1 MYSNRYSND
10 AETVAAGR
18 GRRSLTGCGGG
29 RNLRAMSSNEHGE
42 KQTQRRRRLA
52 ILLAG
57 GLALIV
63 AAVAALFVP
72 KEMWVQAKEAVRA
85 AVEWVRHL
93 GAEWFFA
100 AFAVL
105 PAVGFPV
112 SVFPLAAGP
121 LFVPVLGLPTV
132 LLLSS
137 ACMAISMTIS
147 YALAR
152 YVVRP
157 WVTRLLGYLGYK
169 IPVVPA
175 EKQRMFT
182 VLVRITPGPPY
193 VFQSFL
199 LGLAE
204 VSFGTYLLISW
215 AISSVNVALFVIFGD
230 ALAQGKGKVA
240 LIALAGVVM
249 VVVGVKL
256 LRDRIQRRERAAAGV
271 AAAPAGEDI

>member
-1 MYSNRYSND
+1 MR
-10 AETVAAGR
+10 
-18 GRRSLTGCGGG
+18 GGG
-29 RNLRAMSSNEHGE
+29 RNLRAMSSIENGE
-42 KQTQRRRRLA
+42 KQAQRKRRLA

-57 GLALIV
+57 GLCVVV

-72 KEMWVQAKEAVRA
+72 HEMWVQAKEALKS

-105 PAVGFPV
+105 PALGFPV

-137 ACMAISMTIS
+137 ACMAVSMTIS
-147 YALAR
+147 YGLAR

-157 WVTRLLGYLGYK
+157 WVTRLLSYLGYT

-204 VSFGTYLLISW
+204 VPYGIYLLISW
-215 AISSVNVALFVIFGD
+215 AISTVNVALFIVFGD

-256 LRDRIQRRERAAAGV
+256 LRDRIQRRERAAAAGV